1 MVRSQL
7 AQQPALAQVSAKQL
21 VQVQVQVQEREPE
34 LALALQQE
42 RQLAQAHF
50 QRHLQLQSQFLRQ
63 QCHLR
68 EHEFR

>member
-1 MVRSQL
+1 MVRSQP

-21 VQVQVQVQEREPE
+21 VQVQEREPAR
-34 LALALQQE
+34 ALVLRREQ
-42 RQLAQAHF
+42 RLVQAHYL
-50 QRHLQLQSQFLRQ
+50 RPPQLQSQFLRQ

>member
-1 MVRSQL
+1 MHSQL
-7 AQQPALAQVSAKQL
+7 AQQPAQAQVSAQQL
-21 VQVQVQVQEREPE
+21 VQARERV
-34 LALALQQE
+34 LALELQRE

-50 QRHLQLQSQFLRQ
+50 QRHLQLQSQFLQQ